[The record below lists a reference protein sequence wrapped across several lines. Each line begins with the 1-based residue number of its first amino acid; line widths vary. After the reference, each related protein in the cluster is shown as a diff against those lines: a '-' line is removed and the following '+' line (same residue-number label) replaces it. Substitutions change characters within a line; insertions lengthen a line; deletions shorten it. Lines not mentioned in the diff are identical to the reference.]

1 MIAAHLPHIAQISE
15 WAVLYGRPIR
25 RFFTTHDIC
34 TTLIENR
41 RSLYR
46 VDSNSKRSAEVSDN
60 GIPEIFSYF

>member
-15 WAVLYGRPIR
+15 WDVRKGLPIR
-25 RFFTTHDIC
+25 RFFTMHDIC

-41 RSLYR
+41 RGLYR